1 MAAKPIV
8 AKPNVDC
15 NIKRFFSQILIR
27 DIESPSSEL
36 ELRAALNTVI
46 QLGNET
52 SNLARISQVCN
63 VFAVEGG
70 VRILLRLCD
79 LSATSVPQKAAADV
93 RVLSLRS
100 LGAICCVA
108 ECIRQFESVSPVDSL
123 NRLALENMYLH
134 VKSYLYL
141 LSHV

>member
-1 MAAKPIV
+1 MAFEI
-8 AKPNVDC
+8 NL
-15 NIKRFFSQILIR
+15 KRFFFQILIR

-70 VRILLRLCD
+70 VRTLLRLCD

-141 LSHV
+141 LTYM

>member
-1 MAAKPIV
+1 M
-8 AKPNVDC
+8 
-15 NIKRFFSQILIR
+15 
-27 DIESPSSEL
+27 
-36 ELRAALNTVI
+36 
-46 QLGNET
+46 
-52 SNLARISQVCN
+52 CN

-70 VRILLRLCD
+70 VRTLLRLCD
-79 LSATSVPQKAAADV
+79 LSATSVPQKSSAAADV

-141 LSHV
+141 LTYV

>member
-1 MAAKPIV
+1 MV
-8 AKPNVDC
+8 HHG
-15 NIKRFFSQILIR
+15 FFQILIR

-70 VRILLRLCD
+70 VRTLLKLCD
-79 LSATSVPQKAAADV
+79 LSTSSGQKSVDV

-108 ECIRQFESVSPVDSL
+108 ECIRQFESVSPVDTL
-123 NRLALENMYLH
+123 ILLAF
-134 VKSYLYL
+134 KIRT
-141 LSHV
+141 

>member
-1 MAAKPIV
+1 M
-8 AKPNVDC
+8 
-15 NIKRFFSQILIR
+15 FFFQILIR

-70 VRILLRLCD
+70 VRTLLRLCD
-79 LSATSVPQKAAADV
+79 LSATSVPQKSSAAADV

-134 VKSYLYL
+134 VKSYFLYL
-141 LSHV
+141 LTYV

>member
-1 MAAKPIV
+1 MV
-8 AKPNVDC
+8 
-15 NIKRFFSQILIR
+15 FFQILIR

-70 VRILLRLCD
+70 VRTLLRLCD

-141 LSHV
+141 LTYV

>member
-1 MAAKPIV
+1 M
-8 AKPNVDC
+8 
-15 NIKRFFSQILIR
+15 FFFQILIR

-70 VRILLRLCD
+70 VRTLLRLCD
-79 LSATSVPQKAAADV
+79 LSATSVPQKSSSAADV

-141 LSHV
+141 LTYV

>member
-1 MAAKPIV
+1 MR
-8 AKPNVDC
+8 NVQKKACC
-15 NIKRFFSQILIR
+15 NVKRFFQILIR

-70 VRILLRLCD
+70 VRTLLRLCD

-141 LSHV
+141 LTYYV

>member
-1 MAAKPIV
+1 M
-8 AKPNVDC
+8 
-15 NIKRFFSQILIR
+15 
-27 DIESPSSEL
+27 
-36 ELRAALNTVI
+36 
-46 QLGNET
+46 
-52 SNLARISQVCN
+52 CN

-70 VRILLRLCD
+70 VRTLLRLCD
-79 LSATSVPQKAAADV
+79 LSATSVPQKAAAAVDV

-123 NRLALENMYLH
+123 NRLALENKYLH

-141 LSHV
+141 LTYV

>member
-1 MAAKPIV
+1 MAFEI
-8 AKPNVDC
+8 NL
-15 NIKRFFSQILIR
+15 KRFFFQILIR

-70 VRILLRLCD
+70 VRTLLRLCD

-141 LSHV
+141 LTYV

>member
-1 MAAKPIV
+1 M
-8 AKPNVDC
+8 
-15 NIKRFFSQILIR
+15 
-27 DIESPSSEL
+27 
-36 ELRAALNTVI
+36 
-46 QLGNET
+46 
-52 SNLARISQVCN
+52 CN

-141 LSHV
+141 LTYYV